1 MMNDKST
8 QRPGRPKHPLTP
20 EAALAKKEHRRR
32 QLAEAQARRRQK
44 LVSALEQV
52 QQVSSESQELEG
64 LRARVSELE
73 SALADK
79 PIDPDL
85 AEDLAYL
92 EKKAEDLQRRN
103 ANLNSELSNFRR
115 ENERLVKELRDASKA
130 IKGKITLAAPDARER
145 AKILLE
151 QLATTESLRGEKR
164 EARSDEIA
172 NGTARLTQVVRQ
184 AKVARTALEKV
195 SRELKD
201 IVTEGERDIL
211 MYGRQALTQI
221 CEAAELAKEQ
231 GQRLAAKRKAHEEA
245 IEKAASQAVASAMP
259 ALLNTVMDQVLF
271 VAWKSPWDFRD
282 LTNGAAFARETKDW
296 NGRMV
301 PQDIL
306 ESTLRSAVREA
317 RESLVGAVRGA
328 LKEPRDAHDV
338 LSSKLADFFEKRDA
352 LRAEYG
358 ALAEKIQV
366 ELVARRLEQTD
377 KGEVKD

>member
-52 QQVSSESQELEG
+52 QQVSTESQELEG

-92 EKKAEDLQRRN
+92 EKRAEELQRRY
-103 ANLNSELSNFRR
+103 ANVNSELSVVRR

-151 QLATTESLRGEKR
+151 QLATTESWRGEKR
-164 EARSDEIA
+164 EARSRRPP
-172 NGTARLTQVVRQ
+172 G
-184 AKVARTALEKV
+184 
-195 SRELKD
+195 
-201 IVTEGERDIL
+201 
-211 MYGRQALTQI
+211 
-221 CEAAELAKEQ
+221 
-231 GQRLAAKRKAHEEA
+231 
-245 IEKAASQAVASAMP
+245 
-259 ALLNTVMDQVLF
+259 
-271 VAWKSPWDFRD
+271 
-282 LTNGAAFARETKDW
+282 
-296 NGRMV
+296 
-301 PQDIL
+301 
-306 ESTLRSAVREA
+306 
-317 RESLVGAVRGA
+317 
-328 LKEPRDAHDV
+328 
-338 LSSKLADFFEKRDA
+338 LSS
-352 LRAEYG
+352 
-358 ALAEKIQV
+358 
-366 ELVARRLEQTD
+366 T
-377 KGEVKD
+377 

>member
-1 MMNDKST
+1 MMNDKFT
-8 QRPGRPKHPLTP
+8 QQPGRPKHPLTP
-20 EAALAKKEHRRR
+20 EEALAKKEHRRR
-32 QLAEAQARRRQK
+32 QLAEAQARRRRK

-52 QQVSSESQELEG
+52 QHVSAESQELEG

-73 SALADK
+73 AAMADK

-103 ANLNSELSNFRR
+103 ANLNSELSDFRR

-151 QLATTESLRGEKR
+151 QLATTESWRGEKR
-164 EARSDEIA
+164 EARSDEVA
-172 NGTARLTQVVRQ
+172 SGTARLTQVVRQ

-195 SRELKD
+195 SSELKD

-245 IEKAASQAVASAMP
+245 ISKAASEAVASAMP
-259 ALLNTVMDQVLF
+259 ALLNSVIDQVLF
-271 VAWKSPWDFRD
+271 AGWKSRWE
-282 LTNGAAFARETKDW
+282 LKELISGAAFARETKDW

-328 LKEPRDAHDV
+328 MKDPKDAHDV
-338 LSSKLADFFEKRDA
+338 LSSKLEDFSEKRDV
-352 LRAEYG
+352 LQAEYG

-366 ELVARRLEQTD
+366 ELVARRLEQAE
-377 KGEVKD
+377 KGEAKD

>member
-1 MMNDKST
+1 MMNDKFT
-8 QRPGRPKHPLTP
+8 QQPGRPKHPLTP
-20 EAALAKKEHRRR
+20 EEALAKKEHRRR
-32 QLAEAQARRRQK
+32 QLAEAQARRRRK

-52 QQVSSESQELEG
+52 QHVSAESQELEG

-73 SALADK
+73 AAMADK

-103 ANLNSELSNFRR
+103 ANLNSELSDFRR

-151 QLATTESLRGEKR
+151 QLATTESWRGEKR
-164 EARSDEIA
+164 EARSDEVA
-172 NGTARLTQVVRQ
+172 SGTARLTQVVRQ

-195 SRELKD
+195 SSELKD

-211 MYGRQALTQI
+211 MYGRQALAQI
-221 CEAAELAKEQ
+221 YEAAELAKEQ
-231 GQRLAAKRKAHEEA
+231 GQRLAAKRKVHEEA
-245 IEKAASQAVASAMP
+245 IANAASEAVTTAMH
-259 ALLNTVMDQVLF
+259 ALLNSVVDQVLF
-271 VAWKSPWDFRD
+271 AAWKSPWELRD

-317 RESLVGAVRGA
+317 RESLVSAV
-328 LKEPRDAHDV
+328 ERDMKDPKHAHEV
-338 LSSKLADFFEKRDA
+338 LSSKLEDFSEKRDA
-352 LRAEYG
+352 LRVEYG

-366 ELVARRLEQTD
+366 ELVARRLEQAE

>member
-1 MMNDKST
+1 MNDKST
-8 QRPGRPKHPLTP
+8 RRPGRPKHSLTSK
-20 EAALAKKEHRRR
+20 EALAKQEHRRR

-52 QQVSSESQELEG
+52 RQVSAESQELAG

-73 SALADK
+73 AALADK
-79 PIDPDL
+79 PVDPDL
-85 AEDLAYL
+85 AADLAYL
-92 EKKAEDLQRRN
+92 EKKSEDLQRRY
-103 ANLNSELSNFRR
+103 ANVNSELSDVRR
-115 ENERLVKELRDASKA
+115 ENERLVKQLRDATKA
-130 IKGKITLAAPDARER
+130 IKGKITLAAPEARER
-145 AKILLE
+145 ARILLE
-151 QLATTESLRGEKR
+151 QLATFQYWGGEKR
-164 EARSDEIA
+164 EARSDEVA
-172 NGTARLTQVVRQ
+172 SGTARLTQVVRQ

-195 SRELKD
+195 SSELKD

-245 IEKAASQAVASAMP
+245 IEKAASEAVASTMP

-271 VAWKSPWDFRD
+271 AAWKAPWDFRD
-282 LTNGAAFARETKDW
+282 LTNGAAFARESEDW

-306 ESTLRSAVREA
+306 ESTLRSVVREA

-328 LKEPRDAHDV
+328 MKEPKDAHDV
-338 LSSKLADFFEKRDA
+338 LSSKLADFSEKRDA

-358 ALAEKIQV
+358 ALAEKVQV
-366 ELVARRLEQTD
+366 ELVARRLEQAD
-377 KGEVKD
+377 KGEAND

>member
-1 MMNDKST
+1 MNDKAT
-8 QRPGRPKHPLTP
+8 QRPGRPKHSLTP
-20 EAALAKKEHRRR
+20 EEALAKQEHRRR

-52 QQVSSESQELEG
+52 QQVSAEAQELAG

-73 SALADK
+73 AALEEK
-79 PIDPDL
+79 PVDPDL
-85 AEDLAYL
+85 AADLAYL
-92 EKKAEDLQRRN
+92 TKKSEDLQRRYDN
-103 ANLNSELSNFRR
+103 VKSELSDVRG
-115 ENERLVKELRDASKA
+115 ENERLVKQLRDASKA

-145 AKILLE
+145 AKTLLE
-151 QLATTESLRGEKR
+151 QLATFKYRGGEKR
-164 EARSDEIA
+164 EARSDEVA
-172 NGTARLTQVVRQ
+172 SGTARLTQVVRQ

-195 SRELKD
+195 SSELKD

-245 IEKAASQAVASAMP
+245 IEKAASEAVASAMP

-271 VAWKSPWDFRD
+271 AAWKSPWELND

-306 ESTLRSAVREA
+306 ESTLRGAVRGA
-317 RESLVGAVRGA
+317 RESLVGAVRRA
-328 LKEPRDAHDV
+328 MKDPKEAHDV
-338 LSSKLADFFEKRDA
+338 LSSRLAEFSEKRDA

-358 ALAEKIQV
+358 VLAERVQV
-366 ELVARRLEQTD
+366 ELVARRLEQAD